1 LGLNRK
7 GFFINKL
14 WKYFECGRCGTC
26 CLKLG
31 LPYDRESVLRISEYL
46 HISEKQVI
54 EKYYGEL
61 AADASEW
68 KSDDAKR
75 IPCPFLKSTC
85 AGYYCDIY
93 PARPEGCRIF
103 PMESVG
109 GRFCPRW
116 ETAVSKAKQEEK
128 I

>member
-1 LGLNRK
+1 
-7 GFFINKL
+7 
-14 WKYFECGRCGTC
+14 
-26 CLKLG
+26 
-31 LPYDRESVLRISEYL
+31 LPYDPESVLRISAYL
-46 HISEKQVI
+46 NISEKQVI

-61 AADASEW
+61 SANASGWE
-68 KSDDAKR
+68 SDDRKR

-85 AGYYCDIY
+85 AGYSCEIY
-93 PARPEGCRIF
+93 PARPEGCRIY

-116 ETAVSKAKQEEK
+116 EIAVSKSKEEQEED